1 MATSLVLSI
10 LAWLVFA
17 GLWVVDCP
25 AWLERFG
32 VPCDVLIGVS
42 YFAVV
47 PGLALLGVIF
57 SARDAFRKGQRVQAV
72 AAFCLAVG
80 LLGWLWKYPPH

>member
-1 MATSLVLSI
+1 MLALVL
-10 LAWLVFA
+10 FA
-17 GLWVVDCP
+17 GLWVADCP
-25 AWLERFG
+25 TSLERLG
-32 VPCDVLIGVS
+32 VPCDLLIGVS

-47 PGLALLGVIF
+47 PGLALLGLIL